1 MSRTFKRPMF
11 RKGGNVGVGIMSGI
25 TDRVKA
31 QDGFPNPFRTREEME
46 FAGMRSQNPELLEA
60 ITASK
65 VPLPEM
71 RKLPPIDID
80 KIVGDPKGMDY
91 YIEELRRG
99 AGDYGGLDP
108 ATTFL
113 LTAGPS
119 IATAKSFS
127 DLIGKL
133 DKPAQQLIKQADAK
147 AQFERDLRLGG
158 TKLGLDEER
167 RLAER
172 RSDLEFKN
180 DERNYLNLKEEDRR
194 IYDLAIA
201 ERARNYNKMD
211 ALEKQQFD
219 KEMEKRRELFELGK
233 IKLQAAEQM
242 KAVKAQIQGQKD
254 IAKLK
259 EDDPF
264 SQKNLAVAY
273 FKEYGSKPQAENR
286 AEYEFNNIESKIRNK
301 FGDKNFGGL
310 IGGNTHGDT
319 QAKLKNAKNKD
330 LNKVYFDVVDGKI
343 KRLRKTKEGFK
354 FEIIEDID
362 TFKEAP
368 PPPGESEAEKRARE
382 KKQVEDIK
390 KRYGGFYLPEV
401 IDKIQK
407 KSEQQG
413 FGYGL
418 DGAFD

>member
-1 MSRTFKRPMF
+1 MF

-25 TDRVKA
+25 TDREQYNV
-31 QDGFPNPFRTREEME
+31 GSNPFGTRQDME

-65 VPLPEM
+65 APLPEM

-80 KIVGDPKGMDY
+80 TIVGDPKGIDY
-91 YIEELRRG
+91 FIEQLREG
-99 AGDYGGLDP
+99 AGEYGGLDP
-108 ATTFL
+108 GTSFL
-113 LTAGPS
+113 LTAGPR
-119 IATAKSFS
+119 IARAKSFS
-127 DLIGKL
+127 DLISKL
-133 DKPAQQLIKQADAK
+133 DEPAQQLIKQADAK
-147 AQFERDLRLGG
+147 AKFERDLRLGG

-201 ERARNYNKMD
+201 ERAKNYNKMD

-242 KAVKAQIQGQKD
+242 KAVEAQIQGQKD

-286 AEYEFNNIESKIRNK
+286 AEYEFNNIEGKIRNK

-330 LNKVYFDVVDGKI
+330 LNKVYFDVVDGKV
-343 KRLRKTKEGFK
+343 KRLRKIGKDFK

-368 PPPGESEAEKRARE
+368 PPPGGSEAEKRARE
-382 KKQVEDIK
+382 KKQEEDIK
-390 KRYGGFYLPEV
+390 KRYGGLYLPEIIEKV
-401 IDKIQK
+401 KEKDKEIP
-407 KSEQQG
+407 
-413 FGYGL
+413 FGGT
-418 DGAFD
+418 GA

>member
-1 MSRTFKRPMF
+1 MF

-242 KAVKAQIQGQKD
+242 KAVQAQIQGQKD

-310 IGGNTHGDT
+310 IGGYTDGDT
-319 QAKLKNAKNKD
+319 QAKL
-330 LNKVYFDVVDGKI
+330 
-343 KRLRKTKEGFK
+343 
-354 FEIIEDID
+354 
-362 TFKEAP
+362 
-368 PPPGESEAEKRARE
+368 
-382 KKQVEDIK
+382 
-390 KRYGGFYLPEV
+390 
-401 IDKIQK
+401 
-407 KSEQQG
+407 
-413 FGYGL
+413 
-418 DGAFD
+418 

>member
-25 TDRVKA
+25 TDREQYNV
-31 QDGFPNPFRTREEME
+31 GSNPFGTRQDME

-65 VPLPEM
+65 APLPEM

-80 KIVGDPKGMDY
+80 TIVGDPKGIDY
-91 YIEELRRG
+91 FIEQLREG
-99 AGDYGGLDP
+99 AGEYGGLDP
-108 ATTFL
+108 GTSFL
-113 LTAGPS
+113 LTAGPR
-119 IATAKSFS
+119 IARAKSFS
-127 DLIGKL
+127 DLISKL
-133 DKPAQQLIKQADAK
+133 DEPAQQLIKQADAK
-147 AQFERDLRLGG
+147 AKFERDLRLGG

-201 ERARNYNKMD
+201 ERAKNYNKMD

-242 KAVKAQIQGQKD
+242 KAVEAQIQGQKD

-286 AEYEFNNIESKIRNK
+286 AEYEFNNIEGKIRNK

-330 LNKVYFDVVDGKI
+330 LNKVYFDVVDGKV
-343 KRLRKTKEGFK
+343 KRLRKIGKDFK

-368 PPPGESEAEKRARE
+368 PPPGGSEAEKRARE
-382 KKQVEDIK
+382 KKQEEDIK
-390 KRYGGFYLPEV
+390 KRYGGLYLPEIIEKV
-401 IDKIQK
+401 KEKDKEIP
-407 KSEQQG
+407 
-413 FGYGL
+413 FGGT
-418 DGAFD
+418 GA

>member
-242 KAVKAQIQGQKD
+242 KAVQAQIQGQKD

-354 FEIIEDID
+354 FEIIE
-362 TFKEAP
+362 
-368 PPPGESEAEKRARE
+368 
-382 KKQVEDIK
+382 VEDIK